1 MTSETKLIIG
11 GRQSGRT
18 LELIKHSA
26 KTGNTIVCC
35 NVAQRRYM
43 IETAAHLNLSIP
55 EPIVM
60 NGNTIHNDGVQIQ
73 IRESK
78 GILIDDIDYLLD
90 SLFGGKYAG
99 AVINSEFV
107 KDITMLPGGVSE
119 SRAMKSSNKG
129 GE

>member
-18 LELIKHSA
+18 VELIKHSA

-43 IETAAHLNLSIP
+43 IETAAHLGLSIP
-55 EPIVM
+55 EPIVV
-60 NGNTIHNDGVQIQ
+60 NGNTIHNDSVQIQ
-73 IRESK
+73 IREPK
-78 GILIDDIDYLLD
+78 GILIDDMDYFLD

>member
-18 LELIKHSA
+18 VELIKHSA
-26 KTGNTIVCC
+26 KTGNTIVCS

-60 NGNTIHNDGVQIQ
+60 NGNTIHNDSIQ
-73 IRESK
+73 TNQSTLFPFELIYVSDK
-78 GILIDDIDYLLD
+78 ALSNILN
-90 SLFGGKYAG
+90 
-99 AVINSEFV
+99 V
-107 KDITMLPGGVSE
+107 
-119 SRAMKSSNKG
+119 
-129 GE
+129 

>member
-1 MTSETKLIIG
+1 M
-11 GRQSGRT
+11 
-18 LELIKHSA
+18 
-26 KTGNTIVCC
+26 
-35 NVAQRRYM
+35 
-43 IETAAHLNLSIP
+43 
-55 EPIVM
+55 
-60 NGNTIHNDGVQIQ
+60 
-73 IRESK
+73 
-78 GILIDDIDYLLD
+78 DYLLD

>member
-1 MTSETKLIIG
+1 MISETKLIIG

-18 LELIKHSA
+18 VELIKHSA
-26 KTGNTIVCC
+26 KTGNTIVCS

-43 IETAAHLNLSIP
+43 VETAAHLGLSIP
-55 EPIVM
+55 EPIIM

>member
-1 MTSETKLIIG
+1 MISETKLIIG

-18 LELIKHSA
+18 VELIKYSA
-26 KTGNTIVCC
+26 KTGNTIVCS
-35 NVAQRRYM
+35 NVNQRRYL
-43 IETAAHLNLSIP
+43 IKTAEHLSLSIP

-60 NGNTIHNDGVQIQ
+60 NRDTIHNDAVQIR

-78 GILIDDIDYLLD
+78 GILIDDMDYLLD

-99 AVINSEFV
+99 SVINSEFV
-107 KDITMLPGGVSE
+107 KDITMLPGGLSE
-119 SRAMKSSNKG
+119 SRIKKSSNKG

>member
-18 LELIKHSA
+18 LELIKYSA
-26 KTGNTIVCC
+26 KTGNTIVCS
-35 NVAQRRYM
+35 NAAQRRYL

-55 EPIVM
+55 EPIVV
-60 NGNTIHNDGVQIQ
+60 NGNTIHNDSVQKQ
-73 IRESK
+73 IREPK
-78 GILIDDIDYLLD
+78 GILIDDMDYLLD

-119 SRAMKSSNKG
+119 SRVMKSSNKG